1 MPEATHPKPSDKR
14 LRLRRQLILFLAALV
29 LMQFGY
35 PVSLY
40 GPLWLALYLLGFVA
54 MVLFGVSIARS
65 ERQRL
70 HAYNGLAV
78 LVIVAGGWY
87 AIQQGSQVALT
98 IMLLCVGMF
107 QLALLLLL
115 FRMIFNARK
124 EGTRTTE
131 LLLVAIAAYLLLGG
145 VFGMAFALMQTFV
158 PTSFVDVATP
168 DVPIV
173 WQSMLYTSYVTL
185 TTLGVGDILPVNPWA
200 RSLFTVETVF
210 GTLFLA
216 VVIAR
221 LVGTRD

>member
-1 MPEATHPKPSDKR
+1 M
-14 LRLRRQLILFLAALV
+14 RLRRQLILFLAALV

-40 GPLWLALYLLGFVA
+40 GPVWLALYLLGFVA

-65 ERQRL
+65 EQQRL